1 LLLLDNNI
9 ANNINNI
16 LIKTRK
22 DVSNIDVDKI
32 YNLFKTN
39 EELKK
44 IIRSWINTSNTT
56 IINDIYWNYK
66 DIWVWAQ
73 YIVMSLY
80 QGYNIIIYNEKK
92 VITSDIFMF
101 FKKYIQKSILN
112 LYFNEEND
120 IEYIWIWEEEYKED
134 PILHNS
140 SNIRNMLNIW
150 KKINFKG
157 TYMIYPALNWQLLN
171 EYYIPLQK
179 LYLLYSNNK
188 LNKLSFNEFILYLI
202 YFVKENKDYS
212 LINNY
217 LIVWEKEFL
226 KLNYIYPFSSDYLE
240 EDIIWEVLS
249 FSNVEDEGDRY
260 LIEKEKYKKET
271 KCNCPDFKYRWKKKW
286 SCKHMNALY
295 QTNYIVKEILKQ
307 ND

>member
-1 LLLLDNNI
+1 MLLLDNNI

-101 FKKYIQKSILN
+101 FK
-112 LYFNEEND
+112 
-120 IEYIWIWEEEYKED
+120 
-134 PILHNS
+134 
-140 SNIRNMLNIW
+140 
-150 KKINFKG
+150 
-157 TYMIYPALNWQLLN
+157 
-171 EYYIPLQK
+171 
-179 LYLLYSNNK
+179 
-188 LNKLSFNEFILYLI
+188 
-202 YFVKENKDYS
+202 
-212 LINNY
+212 
-217 LIVWEKEFL
+217 
-226 KLNYIYPFSSDYLE
+226 NYI
-240 EDIIWEVLS
+240 
-249 FSNVEDEGDRY
+249 
-260 LIEKEKYKKET
+260 KKV
-271 KCNCPDFKYRWKKKW
+271 
-286 SCKHMNALY
+286 S
-295 QTNYIVKEILKQ
+295 
-307 ND
+307 